1 MTKTVKPT
9 RDFGIPL
16 IIYTIIMGIL
26 KFTVLTGSGILDTL
40 AFSAFAGAAFFAT
53 SLPMQTWAR
62 ITIAVLVLG
71 LGVPIIG
78 MGNTFY
84 LDVAI
89 NIGIYAALAL
99 GLNIVVGF
107 AGLLDL
113 GFIAFYAVGAYTW
126 GLFGSSQANNF
137 IAGNHFPLAGDWWFL
152 FVILAVIAAG
162 TFGVLLGLPVLR
174 LKGDYLAV
182 VTLGFGEVIRVLA
195 NNLDKPTNFTNGP
208 QGISAIGRPLVGLGN
223 TLATT
228 FGQQPFKWELLLLYT
243 LVIIIIGF
251 AVLLTIR
258 LDHSKIGRAWVAIR
272 EDEVAAQAMGVPL
285 LSTKLIAFATGAS
298 FSGAM
303 GALFAAKQTFIS
315 PESFN
320 FDASVG
326 ILAMVVLGGLGSIQ
340 GALLGAFIVSV
351 LNFQILPA
359 LGTLFNDL
367 RNAGVPLST
376 AFEVS
381 KYQRFIFGII
391 LIVMMIFRPQGLVAA
406 ARRLTAPPK
415 EEVDPA

>member
-1 MTKTVKPT
+1 MTNTVKPT

-16 IIYTIIMGIL
+16 LIYTIIMGIL
-26 KFTVLTGSGILDTL
+26 KLTVLKGSGILDTL

-62 ITIAVLVLG
+62 ITIAVVVLG
-71 LGVPIIG
+71 IGVPIIG

-208 QGISAIGRPLVGLGN
+208 QGISAIGRPLVSVADGLEKS
-223 TLATT
+223 
-228 FGQQPFKWELLLLYT
+228 FGQQSFKWELLLLYA

-391 LIVMMIFRPQGLVAA
+391 LIVMMIFRPQGLIAA

>member
-152 FVILAVIAAG
+152 FVILAVIVAG

-208 QGISAIGRPLVGLGN
+208 QGISAIGRPLVGVGK
-223 TLATT
+223 TLETT
-228 FGQQPFKWELLLLYT
+228 FGQQAFKWELMLLYA
-243 LVIIIIGF
+243 LVIVIIGL

>member
-208 QGISAIGRPLVGLGN
+208 QGISAIGRPMVGVGKVLES
-223 TLATT
+223 T
-228 FGQQPFKWELLLLYT
+228 FGQQTFKWELLLLYA

>member
-208 QGISAIGRPLVGLGN
+208 QGISAIGRPLIGVADGLQKS
-223 TLATT
+223 
-228 FGQQPFKWELLLLYT
+228 FGQQSFKWELLLLYA

>member
-1 MTKTVKPT
+1 MTQAVKPT

-16 IIYTIIMGIL
+16 LIYTILMGIL
-26 KFTVLTGSGILDTL
+26 KLTVLTGSGILDAL

-62 ITIAVLVLG
+62 ISVAVLVLAI
-71 LGVPIIG
+71 GVPIIG

-137 IAGNHFPLAGDWWFL
+137 IAGNLFPLAGDWWFL

-208 QGISAIGRPLVGLGN
+208 QGISAIGRPLIGVADGLEKS
-223 TLATT
+223 
-228 FGQQPFKWELLLLYT
+228 FGQQSFKWELLLLYA
-243 LVIIIIGF
+243 LVIIIIGL
-251 AVLLTIR
+251 AVLLTTR

-391 LIVMMIFRPQGLVAA
+391 LIVMMIFRPQGLIAA
-406 ARRLTAPPK
+406 ARRLTSAPK
-415 EEVDPA
+415 DGEKA

>member
-1 MTKTVKPT
+1 MNK
-9 RDFGIPL
+9 DINSF
-16 IIYTIIMGIL
+16 
-26 KFTVLTGSGILDTL
+26 VLVALTL
-40 AFSAFAGAAFFAT
+40 ALGAIKLFALPGAGLLETLIFIAFAGMAYFASSFPT
-53 SLPMQTWAR
+53 RVWAR
-62 ITIAVLVLG
+62 AVVAVTVFLV
-71 LGVPIIG
+71 GVPMIG
-78 MGNTFY
+78 MANSFF

-89 NIGIYAALAL
+89 NIGIYSALAL

-113 GFIAFYAVGAYTW
+113 GFIAFFAVGAYTW

-137 IAGNHFPLAGDWWFL
+137 IAGGGFPLAGDWWFL
-152 FVILAVIAAG
+152 FVMLAVLAAG
-162 TFGVLLGLPVLR
+162 TFGILLGLPVLR
-174 LKGDYLAV
+174 LKGDYLAI

-208 QGISAIGRPLVGLGN
+208 QGISAIGRPLVGVAKVLETTVGN
-223 TLATT
+223 QA
-228 FGQQPFKWELLLLYT
+228 FKWELLLLYF
-243 LVIIIIGF
+243 LVLVIIGF
-251 AVLLTIR
+251 AVLLTVR
-258 LDHSKIGRAWVAIR
+258 LDHSRIGRAWVAIR

-285 LSTKLIAFATGAS
+285 VATKLVAFATGAS

-326 ILAMVVLGGLGSIQ
+326 ILAMVVLGGLGSIR

-351 LNFQILPA
+351 LNFQLLPA
-359 LGTLFNDL
+359 LGTWFNDL
-367 RNAGVPLST
+367 RNAGILNLPT
-376 AFEVS
+376 QFEVS

-391 LIVMMIFRPQGLVAA
+391 LIVMMIYRPQGLVPAS
-406 ARRLTAPPK
+406 RRLTEASK
-415 EEVDPA
+415 DGGDL

>member
-1 MTKTVKPT
+1 MTQAVKPT

-16 IIYTIIMGIL
+16 LIYTLIMGIL
-26 KFTVLTGSGILDTL
+26 KLTVLKGSGILDAL

-62 ITIAVLVLG
+62 VTIVVLVLAI
-71 LGVPIIG
+71 GVPIIG

-208 QGISAIGRPLVGLGN
+208 QGISAIGRPLVGVADGLEKS
-223 TLATT
+223 
-228 FGQQPFKWELLLLYT
+228 FGQQAFKWELLLLYA
-243 LVIIIIGF
+243 LVIVIIGI

-285 LSTKLIAFATGAS
+285 LSSKLIAFATGAS

-391 LIVMMIFRPQGLVAA
+391 LIAMMIFRPQGLIAA
-406 ARRLTAPPK
+406 ARRLTSAPK
-415 EEVDPA
+415 DGEQA

>member
-1 MTKTVKPT
+1 MTNTVKPT

-16 IIYTIIMGIL
+16 LIYTLAMGIL
-26 KFTVLTGSGILDTL
+26 KLTVLTGSGILDAL

-62 ITIAVLVLG
+62 VSVAVLVLAI
-71 LGVPIIG
+71 GVPIIG

-137 IAGNHFPLAGDWWFL
+137 IAGNLFPLAGDWWFL

-208 QGISAIGRPLVGLGN
+208 QGISAIGRPLVGVADGLEKS
-223 TLATT
+223 
-228 FGQQPFKWELLLLYT
+228 FGQQSFKWELLLLYA
-243 LVIIIIGF
+243 LVIIIIGL
-251 AVLLTIR
+251 AVLLTTR

-391 LIVMMIFRPQGLVAA
+391 LIVMMIFRPQGLIAA
-406 ARRLTAPPK
+406 ARRLTSAPK
-415 EEVDPA
+415 DGEKA

>member
-1 MTKTVKPT
+1 MTQAVKPT

-16 IIYTIIMGIL
+16 LIYTLIMGIL
-26 KFTVLTGSGILDTL
+26 KLTVLKGSGILDAL

-62 ITIAVLVLG
+62 VTIVVLVLAI
-71 LGVPIIG
+71 GVPIIG

-208 QGISAIGRPLVGLGN
+208 QGISAIGRPLVGVADGLEKS
-223 TLATT
+223 
-228 FGQQPFKWELLLLYT
+228 FGQQAFKWELLLLYA
-243 LVIIIIGF
+243 LVIVIIGI

-285 LSTKLIAFATGAS
+285 LSSKLIAFATGAS

-367 RNAGVPLST
+367 RTSGVLNLPT
-376 AFEVS
+376 QFEIS
-381 KYQRFIFGII
+381 KYQRFIFGVI
-391 LIVMMIFRPQGLVAA
+391 LVAMMIFRPQGLIAA
-406 ARRLTAPPK
+406 ARRLTSAPK
-415 EEVDPA
+415 DGDKA

>member
-1 MTKTVKPT
+1 MTKTVTPT

-16 IIYTIIMGIL
+16 IIYTLIMGVL
-26 KFTVLTGSGILDTL
+26 KSTVLTGSGILDTL

-62 ITIAVLVLG
+62 VTIAVLVLAI
-71 LGVPIIG
+71 GVPIIG

-208 QGISAIGRPLVGLGN
+208 QGISAIGRPLVSVADGLEKS
-223 TLATT
+223 
-228 FGQQPFKWELLLLYT
+228 FGQQSFKWELLLLYA

-285 LSTKLIAFATGAS
+285 LSSKLIAFATGAS

-391 LIVMMIFRPQGLVAA
+391 LIVMMIFRPQGLIAA
-406 ARRLTAPPK
+406 ARRLTSTPK
-415 EEVDPA
+415 DGDKA

>member
-208 QGISAIGRPLVGLGN
+208 QGISAIGRPMVGVGKVLE
-223 TLATT
+223 TT
-228 FGQQPFKWELLLLYT
+228 FGQQTFKWELLLLYA

>member
-1 MTKTVKPT
+1 MTQAVKPT

-16 IIYTIIMGIL
+16 VVYTVLMGIL
-26 KFTVLTGSGILDTL
+26 KLTVLTGTGILDAL

-62 ITIAVLVLG
+62 ISVAVLVLAI
-71 LGVPIIG
+71 GVPIIG

-137 IAGNHFPLAGDWWFL
+137 IAGNLFPLAGDWWFL

-208 QGISAIGRPLVGLGN
+208 QGISAIGRPLIGVADGLEKS
-223 TLATT
+223 
-228 FGQQPFKWELLLLYT
+228 FGQQSFKWELLLLYA
-243 LVIIIIGF
+243 LVIIIIGL
-251 AVLLTIR
+251 AVLLTTR

-391 LIVMMIFRPQGLVAA
+391 LIVMMIFRPQGLIAA
-406 ARRLTAPPK
+406 ARRLTGTAK
-415 EEVDPA
+415 AGDKQ

>member
-1 MTKTVKPT
+1 MTQAVKPT

-16 IIYTIIMGIL
+16 LIYTILMGIL
-26 KFTVLTGSGILDTL
+26 KLTVLTGSGILDAL

-62 ITIAVLVLG
+62 ISVAVLVLAI
-71 LGVPIIG
+71 GVPIIG

-137 IAGNHFPLAGDWWFL
+137 IAGNLFPLAGDWWFL

-208 QGISAIGRPLVGLGN
+208 QGISAIGRPLIGVADGLEKS
-223 TLATT
+223 
-228 FGQQPFKWELLLLYT
+228 FGQQSFKWELLLLYA
-243 LVIIIIGF
+243 LVIIIIGL
-251 AVLLTIR
+251 AVLLTTR

-391 LIVMMIFRPQGLVAA
+391 LIVMMIFRPQGLIAA
-406 ARRLTAPPK
+406 ARRLTSVPK
-415 EEVDPA
+415 DGEKA

>member
-1 MTKTVKPT
+1 MTNTVKPT

-16 IIYTIIMGIL
+16 IIYTLIMGVL
-26 KFTVLTGSGILDTL
+26 KSTVLTGSGILDTL

-62 ITIAVLVLG
+62 VTIAVLVLAI
-71 LGVPIIG
+71 GVPIIG

-195 NNLDKPTNFTNGP
+195 NNLDKPVNYTNGP
-208 QGISAIGRPLVGLGN
+208 QGISAIGRPLIGVADGLEKS
-223 TLATT
+223 
-228 FGQQPFKWELLLLYT
+228 FGQQSFKWELLLLYALV
-243 LVIIIIGF
+243 LVIIGL
-251 AVLLTIR
+251 AVVLTTR

-285 LSTKLIAFATGAS
+285 LSSKLIAFATGAS

-391 LIVMMIFRPQGLVAA
+391 LIVMMIFRPQGLIAA
-406 ARRLTAPPK
+406 ARRLTSAPK
-415 EEVDPA
+415 DGDKA

>member
-62 ITIAVLVLG
+62 VTIAVLVLG

-228 FGQQPFKWELLLLYT
+228 FGQQSFKWELLLLYA

-391 LIVMMIFRPQGLVAA
+391 LIVMMIFRPQGLIAA

>member
-62 ITIAVLVLG
+62 VTIAVLVLG

-174 LKGDYLAV
+174 LPRGCDAR
-182 VTLGFGEVIRVLA
+182 FRRS
-195 NNLDKPTNFTNGP
+195 D
-208 QGISAIGRPLVGLGN
+208 SRSR
-223 TLATT
+223 
-228 FGQQPFKWELLLLYT
+228 QQP
-243 LVIIIIGF
+243 
-251 AVLLTIR
+251 
-258 LDHSKIGRAWVAIR
+258 
-272 EDEVAAQAMGVPL
+272 
-285 LSTKLIAFATGAS
+285 
-298 FSGAM
+298 
-303 GALFAAKQTFIS
+303 
-315 PESFN
+315 
-320 FDASVG
+320 
-326 ILAMVVLGGLGSIQ
+326 
-340 GALLGAFIVSV
+340 
-351 LNFQILPA
+351 
-359 LGTLFNDL
+359 
-367 RNAGVPLST
+367 
-376 AFEVS
+376 
-381 KYQRFIFGII
+381 
-391 LIVMMIFRPQGLVAA
+391 
-406 ARRLTAPPK
+406 
-415 EEVDPA
+415 

>member
-1 MTKTVKPT
+1 M
-9 RDFGIPL
+9 
-16 IIYTIIMGIL
+16 
-26 KFTVLTGSGILDTL
+26 
-40 AFSAFAGAAFFAT
+40 
-53 SLPMQTWAR
+53 
-62 ITIAVLVLG
+62 
-71 LGVPIIG
+71 
-78 MGNTFY
+78 
-84 LDVAI
+84 
-89 NIGIYAALAL
+89 
-99 GLNIVVGF
+99 
-107 AGLLDL
+107 
-113 GFIAFYAVGAYTW
+113 
-126 GLFGSSQANNF
+126 
-137 IAGNHFPLAGDWWFL
+137 
-152 FVILAVIAAG
+152 
-162 TFGVLLGLPVLR
+162 
-174 LKGDYLAV
+174 
-182 VTLGFGEVIRVLA
+182 
-195 NNLDKPTNFTNGP
+195 
-208 QGISAIGRPLVGLGN
+208 
-223 TLATT
+223 
-228 FGQQPFKWELLLLYT
+228 

-391 LIVMMIFRPQGLVAA
+391 LIVMMIFRPQGLIAA

>member
-1 MTKTVKPT
+1 MTNTVKPT

-16 IIYTIIMGIL
+16 LIYTIIMGIL
-26 KFTVLTGSGILDTL
+26 KLTVLKGSGILDTL

-62 ITIAVLVLG
+62 VTIAVLVLAI
-71 LGVPIIG
+71 GVPIIG

-137 IAGNHFPLAGDWWFL
+137 IAGNLFPLAGDWWFL

-208 QGISAIGRPLVGLGN
+208 QGISAIGRPLVGVADGLEKS
-223 TLATT
+223 
-228 FGQQPFKWELLLLYT
+228 FGQQAFKWELLLLYA
-243 LVIIIIGF
+243 LVIVIIGL

-391 LIVMMIFRPQGLVAA
+391 LIVMMIFRPQGLIAA
-406 ARRLTAPPK
+406 ARRLTSPPK

>member
-1 MTKTVKPT
+1 MTQAVKPT
-9 RDFGIPL
+9 RDFSIPL
-16 IIYTIIMGIL
+16 VVYTVLMGIL
-26 KFTVLTGSGILDTL
+26 KLTVLTGTGILDAL

-62 ITIAVLVLG
+62 ITVAVLVLAI
-71 LGVPIIG
+71 GVPIIG

-137 IAGNHFPLAGDWWFL
+137 IAGNLFPLAGDWWFL

-208 QGISAIGRPLVGLGN
+208 QGISAIGRPLVGVGK
-223 TLATT
+223 TLETT
-228 FGQQPFKWELLLLYT
+228 FGQQSFKWELLLLYA
-243 LVIIIIGF
+243 LVIIIIGI
-251 AVLLTIR
+251 AVLLTTR

-391 LIVMMIFRPQGLVAA
+391 LIVMMIFRPQGLIAA
-406 ARRLTAPPK
+406 ARRLTSAPK
-415 EEVDPA
+415 DGEKA